1 MFNKSKSPAK
11 PSSVPSIPPLPDMPQ
26 APQSTQAAQP
36 RPATPAPQAQP
47 ARNLSTLSADLK
59 FDGNVS
65 GSGDLQVDGQIK
77 GDVKVG
83 RLIVGET
90 GAIEGG
96 VSADYVEVR
105 GRIVGAV
112 SGKQVKLIS
121 TAYVDGDITAEQLSI
136 DIGAYFQGRCIQGSR
151 GAARLRPPRRA
162 PRPSPPSRPRRRS
175 RSRRPMRRNGS
186 TCRPTSSD
194 EFDGYQNGARSL
206 IR

>member
-26 APQSTQAAQP
+26 APQSTQSAQP
-36 RPATPAPQAQP
+36 RPAAPAPQAQP

-136 DIGAYFQGRCIQGSR
+136 DIGAYFQGRCIQGTRNPAPS
-151 GAARLRPPRRA
+151 AQSAA
-162 PRPSPPSRPRRRS
+162 PRPSAQPAVAPQAPQPVPQADAPQRID
-175 RSRRPMRRNGS
+175 M
-186 TCRPTSSD
+186 SS
-194 EFDGYQNGARSL
+194 N
-206 IR
+206 

>member
-26 APQSTQAAQP
+26 APQASQPSSAQP
-36 RPATPAPQAQP
+36 RQAAPSPQAQP
-47 ARNLSTLSADLK
+47 SGRNLSTLSADLR
-59 FDGNVS
+59 FEGNIS

-96 VSADYVEVR
+96 VNADYVEVR

-151 GAARLRPPRRA
+151 NAAPAAA
-162 PRPSPPSRPRRRS
+162 PRPSAQPAVAPQAPQPVPQGDAPQRID
-175 RSRRPMRRNGS
+175 M
-186 TCRPTSSD
+186 SS
-194 EFDGYQNGARSL
+194 N
-206 IR
+206 

>member
-26 APQSTQAAQP
+26 APQASQAAQ
-36 RPATPAPQAQP
+36 APSSQP
-47 ARNLSTLSADLK
+47 GRNLSTLSADLR
-59 FDGNVS
+59 FEGNIS

-90 GAIEGG
+90 GAIEGS
-96 VSADYVEVR
+96 VNADYVEVR

-121 TAYVDGDITAEQLSI
+121 TAYVDGDITAERLSI

-151 GAARLRPPRRA
+151 NAAPASA
-162 PRPSPPSRPRRRS
+162 PRPSAQPAVAAQAPQPVPQAETPQRID
-175 RSRRPMRRNGS
+175 M
-186 TCRPTSSD
+186 SS
-194 EFDGYQNGARSL
+194 N
-206 IR
+206 

>member
-26 APQSTQAAQP
+26 APQSSQPAQAPSAQP
-36 RPATPAPQAQP
+36 RQPAPQPQSSG
-47 ARNLSTLSADLK
+47 RNLSTLSADLR
-59 FDGNVS
+59 FEGNIS

-77 GDVKVG
+77 GEVKVG

-90 GAIEGG
+90 GAIEGS
-96 VSADYVEVR
+96 VNADYVEVR

-151 GAARLRPPRRA
+151 NAAPASA
-162 PRPSPPSRPRRRS
+162 PRPSPQPAVAAQAPQPVPQADTPQRID
-175 RSRRPMRRNGS
+175 M
-186 TCRPTSSD
+186 SS
-194 EFDGYQNGARSL
+194 N
-206 IR
+206 

>member
-1 MFNKSKSPAK
+1 
-11 PSSVPSIPPLPDMPQ
+11 MPQ
-26 APQSTQAAQP
+26 APQAAAPAAQP
-36 RPATPAPQAQP
+36 RSAAPAAQP
-47 ARNLSTLSADLK
+47 QSAGRNLSTLSADLK

-90 GAIEGG
+90 GAIEGS

-112 SGKQVKLIS
+112 SGKQVKLVS

-151 GAARLRPPRRA
+151 GAAPASA
-162 PRPSPPSRPRRRS
+162 PRPSAQPAVAAQAPQPVPQADAPQRID
-175 RSRRPMRRNGS
+175 M
-186 TCRPTSSD
+186 SS
-194 EFDGYQNGARSL
+194 N
-206 IR
+206 

>member
-1 MFNKSKSPAK
+1 MPTMSRCAAG
-11 PSSVPSIPPLPDMPQ
+11 SSVPSIPPLPDMPQ
-26 APQSTQAAQP
+26 APQAPQAAQTPSPQP
-36 RPATPAPQAQP
+36 RQPAPQQAP
-47 ARNLSTLSADLK
+47 GRNLSTLSADLR
-59 FDGNVS
+59 FEGNVS

-96 VSADYVEVR
+96 VNADYVEVR

-121 TAYVDGDITAEQLSI
+121 TAYVDGDITAEQPSI

-151 GAARLRPPRRA
+151 NATPTSA
-162 PRPSPPSRPRRRS
+162 PRPSAQPAVAPQAPQPVPQADAPQRIDMS
-175 RSRRPMRRNGS
+175 
-186 TCRPTSSD
+186 
-194 EFDGYQNGARSL
+194 QN
-206 IR
+206 

>member
-1 MFNKSKSPAK
+1 LFNKSKSPAK

-26 APQSTQAAQP
+26 APQAPQAAQTPSPQP
-36 RPATPAPQAQP
+36 RQPAPQQAP
-47 ARNLSTLSADLK
+47 GRNLSTLSADLR
-59 FDGNVS
+59 FEGNVS

-96 VSADYVEVR
+96 VNADYVEVR

-151 GAARLRPPRRA
+151 NAAPASA
-162 PRPSPPSRPRRRS
+162 PRPSAQPAVAAQAPQPVPQAETPQRID
-175 RSRRPMRRNGS
+175 M
-186 TCRPTSSD
+186 SS
-194 EFDGYQNGARSL
+194 N
-206 IR
+206 

>member
-26 APQSTQAAQP
+26 APQPSQSAQP
-36 RPATPAPQAQP
+36 RAAAPAPQAQP
-47 ARNLSTLSADLK
+47 ARNLSTLSADLR
-59 FDGNVS
+59 FEGNVS

-96 VSADYVEVR
+96 VNADYVEVR

-151 GAARLRPPRRA
+151 GAAPA
-162 PRPSPPSRPRRRS
+162 QAATPRPSAQPAVAPQAPQPVPQADALQRID
-175 RSRRPMRRNGS
+175 M
-186 TCRPTSSD
+186 SS
-194 EFDGYQNGARSL
+194 N
-206 IR
+206 

>member
-26 APQSTQAAQP
+26 APQAPQAAQTPSPQP
-36 RPATPAPQAQP
+36 RQPAPQQASG
-47 ARNLSTLSADLK
+47 RNLSTLSADLR
-59 FDGNVS
+59 FEGNVS

-96 VSADYVEVR
+96 VNADYVEVR

-151 GAARLRPPRRA
+151 GAAPAQAAA
-162 PRPSPPSRPRRRS
+162 PRPAPQPAVAPQAPQPVPQADAPQRID
-175 RSRRPMRRNGS
+175 M
-186 TCRPTSSD
+186 SS
-194 EFDGYQNGARSL
+194 N
-206 IR
+206 

>member
-26 APQSTQAAQP
+26 APQAPQASHAPSAQP
-36 RPATPAPQAQP
+36 RQPAPPQASG
-47 ARNLSTLSADLK
+47 RNLSTLSADLQ
-59 FDGNVS
+59 FEGNIS

-96 VSADYVEVR
+96 VNADYVEVR

-112 SGKQVKLIS
+112 SGKQVKLVS

-151 GAARLRPPRRA
+151 NAAPAPA
-162 PRPSPPSRPRRRS
+162 PRPAQPQVVAQAPQPAAPSAPQQID
-175 RSRRPMRRNGS
+175 M
-186 TCRPTSSD
+186 SS
-194 EFDGYQNGARSL
+194 N
-206 IR
+206 

>member
-151 GAARLRPPRRA
+151 GAAPAQAAA
-162 PRPSPPSRPRRRS
+162 PRPSAQPAVAPQAPQPVPQADAPQRID
-175 RSRRPMRRNGS
+175 M
-186 TCRPTSSD
+186 SS
-194 EFDGYQNGARSL
+194 N
-206 IR
+206 

>member
-26 APQSTQAAQP
+26 APQPSQSAQP
-36 RPATPAPQAQP
+36 RPAAPAPQAQP

-151 GAARLRPPRRA
+151 GAPAQSAAQSAA
-162 PRPSPPSRPRRRS
+162 PRPSAQPAVAPQAPQPVPQADAPQRID
-175 RSRRPMRRNGS
+175 M
-186 TCRPTSSD
+186 SS
-194 EFDGYQNGARSL
+194 N
-206 IR
+206 

>member
-1 MFNKSKSPAK
+1 LFNKSKSPAK
-11 PSSVPSIPPLPDMPQ
+11 PSPVPSIPPLPDMPQ
-26 APQSTQAAQP
+26 APQAPQAAQAPSPQP
-36 RPATPAPQAQP
+36 RQPAPQQAP
-47 ARNLSTLSADLK
+47 GRNLSTLSADLR
-59 FDGNVS
+59 FEGNVS

-96 VSADYVEVR
+96 VNADYVEVR

-151 GAARLRPPRRA
+151 NAAPASA
-162 PRPSPPSRPRRRS
+162 PRPSAQPAVAAQAPQPVPQADTPQRID
-175 RSRRPMRRNGS
+175 M
-186 TCRPTSSD
+186 SS
-194 EFDGYQNGARSL
+194 N
-206 IR
+206 

>member
-1 MFNKSKSPAK
+1 LFNKSKSPAK

-26 APQSTQAAQP
+26 APQAPQSSQAPSAQP
-36 RPATPAPQAQP
+36 RQPAPPQASG
-47 ARNLSTLSADLK
+47 RNLSTLSADLQ
-59 FDGNVS
+59 FEGNTS

-90 GAIEGG
+90 GAIEGS
-96 VSADYVEVR
+96 VNADYVEVR

-151 GAARLRPPRRA
+151 NAAPASA
-162 PRPSPPSRPRRRS
+162 PRPSTQPAVAAQAPQPVPQAEAPQRID
-175 RSRRPMRRNGS
+175 M
-186 TCRPTSSD
+186 SS
-194 EFDGYQNGARSL
+194 N
-206 IR
+206 